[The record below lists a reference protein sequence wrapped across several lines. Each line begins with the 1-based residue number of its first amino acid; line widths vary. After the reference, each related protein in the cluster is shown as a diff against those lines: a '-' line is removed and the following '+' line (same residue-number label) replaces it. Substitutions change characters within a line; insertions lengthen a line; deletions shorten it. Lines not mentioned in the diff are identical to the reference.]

1 MAGRGGAGAES
12 LIHTRRKPQHSTSTI
27 RSNFKT
33 DLQLTEQS
41 TDLKA
46 SGRCG
51 GRGVWT
57 WPAGWEQLSASRRR
71 PVLALPPPRGSSCA
85 TSRPGRLYLVTYY
98 APLASRRNQAQPA
111 HTRTACNP
119 DGCQLPIRRP
129 QAPTQACPCAAL
141 TADDGASQRPDNEC
155 PEQCEDAQDRL
166 QAALQAASG
175 AAARAVALRAYHDGQ
190 AGEPQPGCS
199 QHRDEG
205 VLGRAARWS
214 PVRLH
219 RRRSA
224 QAAEPRLRR
233 DVLLEGTAAAARLWM
248 DLQPGAGHGARGP
261 DRRTHSGRIHHSWHL
276 FVPLPDSGRPHQLG
290 AGACALGHPL
300 STQACRAQTSP
311 CCTPH

>member
-12 LIHTRRKPQHSTSTI
+12 LIHSRPKPQHSTSTI
-27 RSNFKT
+27 RSNFKN
-33 DLQLTEQS
+33 DLQLAEQS

-51 GRGVWT
+51 GGA
-57 WPAGWEQLSASRRR
+57 AGPGRLAGSSSLH
-71 PVLALPPPRGSSCA
+71 PGGGVLALPLLRDSSCA
-85 TSRPGRLYLVTYY
+85 TSRPGRIYLLTY
-98 APLASRRNQAQPA
+98 SRTQAQPA
-111 HTRTACNP
+111 HTRTVCNP

-129 QAPTQACPCAAL
+129 PAPTQACPCAAL
-141 TADDGASQRPDNEC
+141 TADDGASQRPVNER

-311 CCTPH
+311 CCMPH